1 MYLVIVLRL
10 QHRPVA
16 AVHTQAVDN
25 IIEVGLE
32 EQRRGNPRP
41 LVQTAHRHLGLQVQ
55 RHHDVLLRPVT
66 HVVQLLHQVA
76 LPLDILLRVPQAG
89 GPLHHLAHR
98 LRRLLHLAHHQRRQ
112 HDQVRMG
119 VKHLVEEVAA
129 VMGGQLGMP
138 NHPGYL
144 PDSHWLH
151 TVLAVVDPKLL
162 LKVDGILGD
171 LFLDQK
177 YQLLALQKRPK
188 GQALEVGA
196 EGSPIGIVE
205 VDMVFPADVLALADI
220 VVEILQLILGV
231 DILRQNG
238 VFQVLKEVP
247 ADDGIFK
254 IHKIPKP
261 LLRRVIGDVAAV
273 VVKGEKQHG
282 QLLEGHEVPPKQ
294 VGVF

>member
-129 VMGGQLGMP
+129 VMGGQLGVP
-138 NHPGYL
+138 DHPGDL
-144 PDSHWLH
+144 PDSHRLH
-151 TVLAVVDPKLL
+151 AVLAVVDPEPRLE
-162 LKVDGILGD
+162 VDGVL
-171 LFLDQK
+171 LYLLSDQEH
-177 YQLLALQKRPK
+177 QLPALQH
-188 GQALEVGA
+188 GTQAQAL
-196 EGSPIGIVE
+196 
-205 VDMVFPADVLALADI
+205 
-220 VVEILQLILGV
+220 
-231 DILRQNG
+231 
-238 VFQVLKEVP
+238 QV
-247 ADDGIFK
+247 
-254 IHKIPKP
+254 
-261 LLRRVIGDVAAV
+261 
-273 VVKGEKQHG
+273 
-282 QLLEGHEVPPKQ
+282 
-294 VGVF
+294 